1 MARQRPEIKLYQGFM
16 GPSTQ
21 KAQVQ
26 AVLPIISL
34 FSAKKGYKLLVMAWL
49 VMKAPSSPVAAIHYP
64 SEETTCS
71 AEQQWGRSGPIE
83 N

>member
-1 MARQRPEIKLYQGFM
+1 MARQRPETKLNQGFM

-26 AVLPIISL
+26 AVHPI
-34 FSAKKGYKLLVMAWL
+34 FAQYSAKKGYELLVMAWL
-49 VMKAPSSPVAAIHYP
+49 VMNAPSSPVAAIQCP

-71 AEQQWGRSGPIE
+71 AQQQWGRTGSIE
-83 N
+83 D